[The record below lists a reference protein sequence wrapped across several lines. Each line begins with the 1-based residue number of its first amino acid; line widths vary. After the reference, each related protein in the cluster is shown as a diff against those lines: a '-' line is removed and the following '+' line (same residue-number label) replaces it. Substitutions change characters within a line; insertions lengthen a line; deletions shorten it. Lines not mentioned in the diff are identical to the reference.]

1 MQMVIKAADL
11 SHVAREL
18 PYHVEWVQR
27 ITLEQ
32 NSQVDAEK
40 SLGLPFMPF
49 MDRDQGFPSFLKSQK
64 GFMSLVAKPIL
75 EPLMPFMHTSVCL
88 EMLDRNLGHW
98 QQLYNVEVPDSRSHS
113 QTQSRADSRSE
124 SPSLPP
130 LPPSWRESL
139 GPDVP
144 NALMK
149 MMSLTA
155 LRQASSASEST
166 SVNNRSPGAAA
177 DYAVPSSVHMLDLDF
192 TPLAQRRNSDH

>member
-64 GFMSLVAKPIL
+64 GCVSGGDVLVN
-75 EPLMPFMHTSVCL
+75 EPQIH
-88 EMLDRNLGHW
+88 
-98 QQLYNVEVPDSRSHS
+98 VPGGKAH
-113 QTQSRADSRSE
+113 
-124 SPSLPP
+124 P
-130 LPPSWRESL
+130 
-139 GPDVP
+139 G
-144 NALMK
+144 
-149 MMSLTA
+149 TA
-155 LRQASSASEST
+155 
-166 SVNNRSPGAAA
+166 
-177 DYAVPSSVHMLDLDF
+177 YAVHAHLGLF
-192 TPLAQRRNSDH
+192 RNA